1 MARAPVPDP
10 SPRMIQAHPPAIPTG
25 RMAILFMVML
35 ISAAGNTAMQSVLP
49 AIGTQLGVADYWIS
63 AAFTWSALLWVIT
76 APRWAR
82 LSDRRGRKSLMML
95 GVTAFSVSM
104 LCCGLVLFAG
114 LHGLMTGGV
123 TLIVFALF
131 RSIFGAFGSAAPPA
145 VQAYVAARTDREQ
158 RTKSLSLIASSF
170 GLGTIVGPF
179 LAPFFILPVVDD
191 AGPMLVFALIGLV
204 VIVALRFRLPTDDP
218 RFATRSFASSEPFAS
233 AAPSSLTADP
243 DGTVERTRLAWRDP
257 RVRNWL
263 AVGLVGGHA
272 QAILS
277 FVAGFLVLDRLG
289 LRATPSL
296 AYEPTALV
304 LTVGAAATLI
314 VQWGIIPMLHMGPRA
329 CILWG
334 MGFIAGGAL
343 MLGGAADLYHICAGF
358 GIASMGFA
366 LFRPGFTAGASLAVE
381 PVDQGAVAGMV
392 ASING
397 AAFIL
402 GPSFGVYIYN
412 QNSWSVFILAA
423 AIATIVFVWG
433 WATLKVEGETAA
445 E

>member
-1 MARAPVPDP
+1 MPDAPVQEPPKHMQLANPD
-10 SPRMIQAHPPAIPTG
+10 AIPTS
-25 RMAILFMVML
+25 RMTVLFMVML

-82 LSDRRGRKSLMML
+82 LSDRRGRKALMTL
-95 GVTAFSVSM
+95 GVTAFSISM

-114 LHGLMTGGV
+114 LNGLMSGAV

-170 GLGTIVGPF
+170 GLGTIIGPF
-179 LAPFFILPVVDD
+179 LAPFFILPIVDD
-191 AGPMLVFALIGLV
+191 AGPMLVFALIGFV
-204 VIVALRFRLPTDDP
+204 VIIALRLKLPTDDP
-218 RFATRSFASSEPFAS
+218 RFSTQSFASSEPFAS
-233 AAPSSLTADP
+233 AAPSSIAADP
-243 DGTVERTRLAWRDP
+243 DGTVERTRLQWLDP

-289 LRATPSL
+289 LRATPAE

-314 VQWGIIPMLHMGPRA
+314 AQWGIIPMLRMGPRK
-329 CILWG
+329 CILFG
-334 MGFIAGGAL
+334 MVFIAGGAL
-343 MLGGAADLYHICAGF
+343 MMGAADSLYHIAAGF
-358 GIASMGFA
+358 GIASLGFA
-366 LFRPGFTAGASLAVE
+366 LFRPGFTAGASLAVAPE
-381 PVDQGAVAGMV
+381 DQGAVAGMV

-402 GPSFGVYIYN
+402 GPSFGVFIYN

-423 AIATIVFVWG
+423 SIAAVVFLWG
-433 WATLKVEGETAA
+433 FFTLTVETGEA
-445 E
+445 